1 MELKDYNINIV
12 LGSLFG
18 DEGKG
23 NSVQW
28 LCKRALEEGKNPLVI
43 RFSGGAQA
51 GHRVINGTN
60 EHICSLIGAGVLL
73 GIPTYLNENVYID
86 PVSLKREY
94 EISCQ

>member
-28 LCKRALEEGKNPLVI
+28 LCKKALEEGKNPLVI

-51 GHRVINGTN
+51 GHRVINP
-60 EHICSLIGAGVLL
+60 HCRHV
-73 GIPTYLNENVYID
+73 
-86 PVSLKREY
+86 
-94 EISCQ
+94 